1 VIFLLDIIHIPF
13 LGSFI
18 MISRFLVRRDS
29 DDYGD
34 QRAFLGQE
42 DLATFGVI
50 NVFVISIFVCCTR

>member
-1 VIFLLDIIHIPF
+1 
-13 LGSFI
+13 
-18 MISRFLVRRDS
+18 MILRFLARRDS

-50 NVFVISIFVCCTR
+50 NTFIISIFVCAIR